1 MVNELDHI
9 VKQLDHVEEFMPVLT
24 PADAVQH
31 DLDGARFT
39 AYLAP
44 SRGST
49 QLCAWQLDVPADSAG
64 LEHRVSHEEVLLVL
78 DGTLDVS
85 VDGVAGRAARGHVVH
100 VPAGSRLR
108 VGTGSEPASAWVTT
122 TPGLTAE
129 LTDGT
134 QLAPPWAR

>member
-1 MVNELDHI
+1 MKMH
-9 VKQLDHVEEFMPVLT
+9 MPVLT

-31 DLDGARFT
+31 ELHGARFT

-85 VDGVAGRAARGHVVH
+85 VDGVDGRAERGHVVH

-108 VGTGSEPASAWVTT
+108 VGTGAEPAIAWVTT